1 MNLFENKDRFVKY
14 LISIILLFTV
24 LFVIVKI
31 FYKEK
36 IESYDFVQTSTITFD
51 DENTH
56 ISVDYP
62 RFDNDEINKIV
73 TNIIYNYTKDFRN
86 NETSKK
92 SLEITYKLYYL
103 KNFVNITFNIEN
115 SLNDIKNKNI
125 LIDLKNK
132 KLSYISSVYDEEYLT
147 NEINNLV
154 YYKYSS
160 DIYDKVKSSTI
171 NNFTYLIDDNK
182 IDVYFN
188 NIEFKDI
195 DYIPYVSILFNSEAS
210 TTIDNNDSSLK
221 YIAFTYDDGPSEY
234 TSDLLKTLQL
244 NNSSATFFM
253 IGNRMKYNKEIVSE
267 IENSDSEI
275 GSHSYSHKYLTDL
288 DQEELINETNSVNII
303 FNEIT
308 SKNIQYLRPPYGKY
322 NDEVLSLPY
331 NIVLWNIDPK
341 DWLLRDSNKIYNN
354 VIRSACDGCIV
365 LMHDIYPETIEAT
378 KKLIPSLNEMGYSVV
393 SVSKLIDIKNYNK
406 ENNKI
411 ISSIGN

>member
-1 MNLFENKDRFVKY
+1 MILFKNKDDFVKY
-14 LISIILLFTV
+14 LICIILLFTV

-31 FYKEK
+31 FYKETV
-36 IESYDFVQTSTITFD
+36 EPYDFVYTSTIKY
-51 DENTH
+51 DEEGTH
-56 ISVDYP
+56 VLVEYP
-62 RFDNDEINKIV
+62 RFDDDEINKIV

-86 NETSKK
+86 DDTINK
-92 SLEITYKLYYL
+92 SLEISYKLYYI
-103 KNFVNITFNIEN
+103 KNYVNITFDINN

-132 KLSYISSVYDEEYLT
+132 KMTYISSIYDEEYLE

-188 NIEFKDI
+188 NIEFNDI
-195 DYIPYVSILFNSEAS
+195 DYIPYVSIVFDSEVS
-210 TTIDNNDSSLK
+210 NTIENIPGKK
-221 YIAFTYDDGPSEY
+221 YIAFTFDDGPSEY
-234 TSDLLKTLQL
+234 TCDLLKTLEL

-253 IGNRMKYNKEIVSE
+253 IGNRMKYNKDIVSE
-267 IENSDSEI
+267 IDKSNSEV
-275 GSHSYSHKYLTDL
+275 GMHSYSHKYLT
-288 DQEELINETNSVNII
+288 ELSSDELLNEVNSVNIL

-308 SKNIQYLRPPYGKY
+308 SKNITYLRPPYGKY
-322 NDEVLSLPY
+322 NDDVLALPY

-341 DWLLRDSNKIYNN
+341 DWLVRDSEKIYNN
-354 VIRSACDGCIV
+354 VIKNVCDGCIV

-378 KKLIPSLNEMGYSVV
+378 KKLIPSLNEMGYDVV
-393 SVSKLIDIKNYNK
+393 SISKLIELKNYDV
-406 ENNKI
+406 ENNKV
-411 ISSIGN
+411 ISNIE